1 MNQNEHRVYSNTCEE
16 HLKDVETVL
25 EALREHQL
33 KAHTELWN
41 FNQICRM
48 TVSLQIRS
56 IRFSQE
62 RVRFFSLACEL

>member
-1 MNQNEHRVYSNTCEE
+1 MHTLVGSKTWEE
-16 HLKDVETVL
+16 HLKHVETVL

-41 FNQICRM
+41 FNQIWRM

-56 IRFSQE
+56 IR
-62 RVRFFSLACEL
+62 RR